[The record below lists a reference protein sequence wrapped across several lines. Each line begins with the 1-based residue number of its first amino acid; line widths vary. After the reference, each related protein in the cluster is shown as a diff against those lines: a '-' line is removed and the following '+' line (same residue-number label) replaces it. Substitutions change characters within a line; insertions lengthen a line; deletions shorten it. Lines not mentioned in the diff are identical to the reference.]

1 MKQKP
6 YWEIEGIIE
15 ERIEK
20 ESQEWDLG
28 RSDIDDIRLKV
39 YRENGWSY
47 DPRPYDREE
56 EAEDSSDDSVYRNGI
71 RDYYAELGMSREDF
85 F

>member
-6 YWEIEGIIE
+6 YWEIENIIE
-15 ERIEK
+15 ERIAK

-28 RSDIDDIRLKV
+28 MSDIDDIRLEV

-47 DPRPYDREE
+47 DPKPYDWEE
-56 EAEDSSDDSVYRNGI
+56 EEEEGCIYRNGV
-71 RDYYAELGMSREDF
+71 RDYYKELGMSREDF